1 MPPAP
6 PTATNNT
13 TWGDDPFQPEEVVLQ
28 EYFARFINLQR
39 DYVTEAEGAD
49 GTIQTDPERSEQ
61 ESVATAAVKDDYRLQ
76 KVKLL
81 KRLNY

>member
-6 PTATNNT
+6 PTATATNDT

-39 DYVTEAEGAD
+39 YYVTEAEGAD
-49 GTIQTDPERSEQ
+49 GTIRTNPERSEQ
-61 ESVATAAVKDDYRLQ
+61 ESAGYSGGQGRLSAS
-76 KVKLL
+76 KG
-81 KRLNY
+81 